1 MSLWGENVTQT
12 CYVLCFYSSTF
23 PHNKRHKNIVL
34 KNRTW
39 LLPDYLKNMLLNISG
54 SFQKETEATLFPH
67 IYHQITLILQ
77 NQRCTY
83 GKRKYLSPLLI
94 QSGIFYSHTVIHSSL
109 FTKVFAFSALRLLL
123 DFSQTNLEKPLSP
136 KRCNP

>member
-1 MSLWGENVTQT
+1 MF
-12 CYVLCFYSSTF
+12 CAF
-23 PHNKRHKNIVL
+23 IVL
-34 KNRTW
+34 LFHIIKDTKILFKKQNMVITS
-39 LLPDYLKNMLLNISG
+39 DYLKNMLLNISG
-54 SFQKETEATLFPH
+54 SSQKETEATLFPN

-109 FTKVFAFSALRLLL
+109 FTKVFVFSALCLLL
-123 DFSQTNLEKPLSP
+123 YFSQINLEKPLSP